1 MPLHSD
7 RRATLRWAKSGPP
20 PFGWLLAAAAQDKLR
35 LWRRGCSVQPRGS
48 VAALARAT
56 SPRCTLLL
64 ATELHRAITAVQPN
78 VIWL

>member
-1 MPLHSD
+1 MLAYRD

-20 PFGWLLAAAAQDKLR
+20 L
-35 LWRRGCSVQPRGS
+35 RGCPVKSRGS
-48 VAALARAT
+48 VTALARAT

-64 ATELHRAITAVQPN
+64 PTKLHRAITVMQPN